1 MYLAWPERSRQIL
14 KKWRTLSPEQKSPFL
29 LKARENRTNLRHKK
43 AQQVSIIMIVH
54 FLFRKIN
61 NFKEHII
68 MVYENYKIIIA
79 FISRALQ
86 LY

>member
-43 AQQVSIIMIVH
+43 AQQVSVKTFVH

-61 NFKEHII
+61 YVKKHYNGI
-68 MVYENYKIIIA
+68 
-79 FISRALQ
+79 
-86 LY
+86 